1 MGLVPPAVG
10 SLTFIQMSMETYL
23 IIAFLG
29 FLGGMLSGFFGS
41 GGAFVMTPGMMS
53 LGIPGIAAVGGNISH
68 KFGKALMGSKRHA
81 EMGHVD
87 AKLGIIMVIFLLTGL
102 EVAVHVQTYIYEA
115 AGKAASNLYI
125 SIIFIVVL
133 TFVAGFIAN
142 DIKKSKS
149 QRPTKGDAQVRFYNK
164 IQKINIP
171 PIIEFKTAKI
181 RVSLWFPAIIA
192 LFTGFLAGTIGVGGF
207 IGVPGMIY
215 LLGLPAT
222 VAAGTELFLAIFDG
236 AVGAYLYT
244 VAGFLDIRIPV
255 LLYVGSMIGIQAG
268 AIATRY
274 VADTTIKLVLM
285 LVIITSEISR
295 AMSIPKYLDNMNVIH
310 INHALSSLLDVAGG
324 WVLYI
329 GAFIGVLIILVSMR
343 KGMKRSSITRKAT
356 IEAYTLHGSR

>member
-1 MGLVPPAVG
+1 MGLVPPEAG
-10 SLTFIQMSMETYL
+10 SLTFIQMNMETYL
-23 IIAFLG
+23 VIAFLG

-53 LGIPGIAAVGGNISH
+53 MGIPGIAAVGGNISH

-87 AKLGIIMVIFLLTGL
+87 SKLGIVMVVFLLTGL
-102 EVAVHVQTYIYEA
+102 EIAVNVQTYIYEMI
-115 AGKAASNLYI
+115 GKAASDLYI
-125 SIIFIVVL
+125 SIIFIIVL
-133 TFVAGFIAN
+133 TIVAGFIAN
-142 DIKKSKS
+142 DIRKSKNEIS
-149 QRPTKGDAQVRFYNK
+149 TSEDTKNRFYKK

-171 PIIEFKTAKI
+171 PMMEFKTAKI

-236 AVGAYLYT
+236 AVGSYLYT
-244 VAGFLDIRIPV
+244 VSGFLDIRIPV
-255 LLYVGSMIGIQAG
+255 LLYLGSMIGIQAG
-268 AIATRY
+268 AIATKY
-274 VADTTIKLVLM
+274 VADVTIKLVLL
-285 LVIITSEISR
+285 LVIITSEVSR
-295 AMSIPKYLDNMNVIH
+295 VLSIPKYLNNMNIIQIDH
-310 INHALSSLLDVAGG
+310 SLSSLLNVVGG

-329 GAFIGVLIILVSMR
+329 GAAIGVLIILVSMR
-343 KGMKRSSITRKAT
+343 KGMKRSSISSEATESNSTR
-356 IEAYTLHGSR
+356 RR